1 MKMMG
6 WWTCQNIY
14 PYIGDGGG
22 GGGGGGEAFYI
33 YEKCLKSNTNTVIV
47 KRGIMDETKRDLG

>member
-1 MKMMG
+1 MG
-6 WWTCQNIY
+6 GGRWEVW
-14 PYIGDGGG
+14 GGG
-22 GGGGGGEAFYI
+22 GGGGAFL